1 MPGDGAAAPRDAV
14 SAALLLLTAASGA
27 LDAVTYLALDHAFA
41 ANMTGNVLFLGFALA
56 GAGDVPLAG
65 TVVALAAF
73 VVGAVVGGRSVPRT
87 SSPAVARATVATLAA
102 LTVAMVLVGGAWLA
116 VPRLGQTTV
125 LVTTGLLA
133 GLSGVQ
139 AAAVK
144 PLGNAAITTVV
155 VTGTLVDLARD
166 SRVAGAP
173 SGPRHV
179 RRDRALAVVALM
191 AGAALGAVLV
201 RELTAPLALGGSVL
215 LRAAA
220 VVVLARAARGERDA
234 APTAGPG
241 RR

>member
-1 MPGDGAAAPRDAV
+1 MPGDGATARREAV

-56 GAGDVPLAG
+56 GTGDVPLAG
-65 TVVALAAF
+65 TVVALGAF
-73 VVGAVVGGRSVPRT
+73 LVGAVVGGRAVPHT
-87 SSPAVARATVATLAA
+87 SSSVVPRATVVTIAA
-102 LTVAMVLVGGAWLA
+102 LTAATVLVGGAWLA
-116 VPRLGQTTV
+116 VPRLGETTV

-144 PLGNAAITTVV
+144 PLGNAEITTVV
-155 VTGTLVDLARD
+155 VTGTLVNLGRD

-173 SGPRHV
+173 RGPRHV
-179 RRDRALAVVALM
+179 QRDRALAVVALV

-201 RELTAPLALGGSVL
+201 RELTAPVALAGSVL
-215 LRAAA
+215 LRVAA
-220 VVVLARAARGERDA
+220 VVVLARAARVERDD
-234 APTAGPG
+234 APAPHP
-241 RR
+241 